1 MTRADFLY
9 LCGFP
14 SGLPPR
20 NNVVGRWLMDWQPRL
35 HNGSDFQEEL
45 EDDDELQVLQ
55 QALRS

>member
-14 SGLPPR
+14 FGRPSR
-20 NNVVGRWLMDWQPRL
+20 NNVVGQWLMDWQPRL